1 MKKTSVLNTSGKSL
15 ELCSSFFLLLA
26 SVDVLMMN
34 FAYVCSH
41 INLLPLLFSLAERG
55 RCDPQALFTA
65 PITRRVKEGGNK
77 LIEET
82 LIEEARKCKILFLWL
97 DCDLEG
103 EAIGYEVMDVCCGAN
118 PRLDVYRARFS
129 ALIPR
134 DIFRAMKYPERP
146 NPNMN
151 DAVKART
158 GILMIL

>member
-1 MKKTSVLNTSGKSL
+1 
-15 ELCSSFFLLLA
+15 
-26 SVDVLMMN
+26 MN

-103 EAIGYEVMDVCCGAN
+103 EAICYEVMDVCCGAN

>member
-1 MKKTSVLNTSGKSL
+1 ML
-15 ELCSSFFLLLA
+15 SFLTCYYLYCGVA
-26 SVDVLMMN
+26 G
-34 FAYVCSH
+34 
-41 INLLPLLFSLAERG
+41 RG
-55 RCDPQALFTA
+55 RCDPEALFTA
-65 PITRRVKEGGNK
+65 PIIRIVKEGGNK

-82 LIEEARKCKILFLWL
+82 LIAEARKNQILFLWL

-134 DIFRAMKYPERP
+134 DIFRAMQYPERP
-146 NPNMN
+146 NANMN

-158 GILMIL
+158 GFSFQNFAFV